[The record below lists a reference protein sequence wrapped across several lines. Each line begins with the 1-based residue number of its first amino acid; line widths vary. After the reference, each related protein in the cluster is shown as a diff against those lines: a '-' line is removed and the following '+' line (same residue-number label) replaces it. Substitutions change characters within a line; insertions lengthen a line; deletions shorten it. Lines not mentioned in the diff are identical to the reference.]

1 MTSTTVHL
9 AVLDTMADW
18 EVGHLAAH
26 LRHLGGQS
34 PVGGFTLATVAAR
47 PGPVRTM
54 GGLTVLPDLVLADLE
69 PADSAMLVLPG
80 GQTWMDPEVSG
91 PFVDAARAHLAAG
104 VPVAAVCGATWAL
117 AAAGLLDDVRHTSN
131 DPGFLASSGYAGG
144 ALYVHEPAVVDG
156 DVVTATGID
165 PVHFAM
171 AVFRR
176 LGAHPAE
183 RIESYGRLYADHDP
197 AGYVELESA

>member
-1 MTSTTVHL
+1 MSSTTVHL

-26 LRHLGGQS
+26 LGHLGGQG
-34 PVGGFTLATVAAR
+34 PAGRFTLETVAAR

-54 GGLTVLPDLVLADLE
+54 GGLTVLPDRTLAGLD
-69 PADSAMLVLPG
+69 PASSAMLVLPG
-80 GQTWMDPEVSG
+80 GETWTDPEVSA
-91 PFVDAARAHLAAG
+91 PFVAAARAHLAAG

-117 AAAGLLDDVRHTSN
+117 AAAGLLDDVHHTSN

-176 LGAHPAE
+176 LGAHPAG
-183 RIESYGRLYADHDP
+183 RIESYGRLYADHDA
-197 AGYVELESA
+197 AGFFELASA

>member
-117 AAAGLLDDVRHTSN
+117 AAAGCSTTCATRATTRGSSPRAGTRAARSTCTSRR
-131 DPGFLASSGYAGG
+131 SS
-144 ALYVHEPAVVDG
+144 
-156 DVVTATGID
+156 TAT
-165 PVHFAM
+165 
-171 AVFRR
+171 
-176 LGAHPAE
+176 
-183 RIESYGRLYADHDP
+183 S
-197 AGYVELESA
+197 